1 MHMDKNLIYIYI
13 DKMNV
18 LRILSGITLV
28 VDIVIIIFFYVVAII
43 FDDFENEFN
52 KKLFKIMIITGI
64 ISLILLVFLP
74 GIIF

>member
-1 MHMDKNLIYIYI
+1 
-13 DKMNV
+13 MNV
-18 LRILSGITLV
+18 LSILSGITLV
-28 VDIVIIIFFYVVAII
+28 VDIVIIIFFYVAII

>member
-1 MHMDKNLIYIYI
+1 MQKPNIYI

-28 VDIVIIIFFYVVAII
+28 VDIVIIIFFYVAII

>member
-1 MHMDKNLIYIYI
+1 
-13 DKMNV
+13 MNV
-18 LRILSGITLV
+18 LRILSGIILV
-28 VDIVIIIFFYVVAII
+28 VDIVIIIFLYVAII

>member
-1 MHMDKNLIYIYI
+1 
-13 DKMNV
+13 MNV

-28 VDIVIIIFFYVVAII
+28 VDIVIIIFLYTAII

>member
-1 MHMDKNLIYIYI
+1 
-13 DKMNV
+13 MNV

-28 VDIVIIIFFYVVAII
+28 VDIVIIIFFYVAII

-74 GIIF
+74 GKIF

>member
-1 MHMDKNLIYIYI
+1 
-13 DKMNV
+13 MNV
-18 LRILSGITLV
+18 LRILSGIILV
-28 VDIVIIIFFYVVAII
+28 VDIVIIIFFYVAII

>member
-1 MHMDKNLIYIYI
+1 
-13 DKMNV
+13 MNV
-18 LRILSGITLV
+18 LRILSGIILV
-28 VDIVIIIFFYVVAII
+28 VDIVIIIFLYTAII

>member
-1 MHMDKNLIYIYI
+1 
-13 DKMNV
+13 MNV

>member
-64 ISLILLVFLP
+64 ISLILLLFLP

>member
-1 MHMDKNLIYIYI
+1 
-13 DKMNV
+13 MNV
-18 LRILSGITLV
+18 LRILSGIILV
-28 VDIVIIIFFYVVAII
+28 VDIVIILFFYVAII

-74 GIIF
+74 GKIF

>member
-1 MHMDKNLIYIYI
+1 
-13 DKMNV
+13 MNV

-28 VDIVIIIFFYVVAII
+28 VDIVIIIFFYVAII

>member
-1 MHMDKNLIYIYI
+1 
-13 DKMNV
+13 MNV
-18 LRILSGITLV
+18 LRILSEITLV
-28 VDIVIIIFFYVVAII
+28 VDIVIIIFFYVAII

>member
-1 MHMDKNLIYIYI
+1 
-13 DKMNV
+13 MNV

-28 VDIVIIIFFYVVAII
+28 VDIVIIIFLYTAII

-52 KKLFKIMIITGI
+52 KKLVKIMIITGI

>member
-1 MHMDKNLIYIYI
+1 
-13 DKMNV
+13 MNV
-18 LRILSGITLV
+18 LRILSEITLV

>member
-1 MHMDKNLIYIYI
+1 
-13 DKMNV
+13 MNV
-18 LRILSGITLV
+18 LRILSGIILV
-28 VDIVIIIFFYVVAII
+28 VDIVIIVFLYVAII

-74 GIIF
+74 GKIF

>member
-1 MHMDKNLIYIYI
+1 
-13 DKMNV
+13 MNV
-18 LRILSGITLV
+18 LRILSEITLV
-28 VDIVIIIFFYVVAII
+28 VDIVIIIFLYTAII

>member
-1 MHMDKNLIYIYI
+1 
-13 DKMNV
+13 MNV
-18 LRILSGITLV
+18 LRILSGIILV
-28 VDIVIIIFFYVVAII
+28 VDIVIIIFLYVAII

-74 GIIF
+74 GKIF

>member
-1 MHMDKNLIYIYI
+1 
-13 DKMNV
+13 MNV
-18 LRILSGITLV
+18 LRILSGIILV
-28 VDIVIIIFFYVVAII
+28 VDIVIIIFLYVAII

-52 KKLFKIMIITGI
+52 KKLIKIMIVTGI

>member
-1 MHMDKNLIYIYI
+1 MHIGKNLIYIYI